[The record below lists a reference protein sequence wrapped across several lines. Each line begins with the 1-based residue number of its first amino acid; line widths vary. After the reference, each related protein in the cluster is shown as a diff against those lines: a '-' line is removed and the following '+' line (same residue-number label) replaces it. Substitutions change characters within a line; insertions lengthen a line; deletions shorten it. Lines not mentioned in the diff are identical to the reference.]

1 MAVTHLLTFVTA
13 HGVAQ
18 GTARPIHYYVIHDGI
33 GFKADEVQKLTNSL
47 CYTFARATKAVSR
60 ASPVCYAEAACQRGR
75 CYLRKLSYGHLDDG
89 TTVSGIEIRSAH
101 AAEGSWE
108 EAQRLWCRGVS
119 KSGLKDTMFYL

>member
-47 CYTFARATKAVSR
+47 CYMFARATKAVSR
-60 ASPVCYAEAACQRGR
+60 ASPVYYAEAACQRGR
-75 CYLRKLSYGHLDDG
+75 CYLRKLLHGCFDDR
-89 TTVSGIEIRSAH
+89 TTERG
-101 AAEGSWE
+101 AAEQE
-108 EAQRLWCRGVS
+108 VIQEAQRLWNSGVS
-119 KSGLKDTMFYL
+119 KPGLKDTMFYL